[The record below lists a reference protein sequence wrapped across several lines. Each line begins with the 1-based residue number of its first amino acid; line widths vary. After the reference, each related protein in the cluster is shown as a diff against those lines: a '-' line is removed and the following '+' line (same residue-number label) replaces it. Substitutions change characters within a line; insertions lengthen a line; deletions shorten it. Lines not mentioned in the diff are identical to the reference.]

1 VKTAIFSAF
10 ALFFGLY
17 AVALVTLQSES
28 PEDTVVLRWATD
40 PNPARD
46 RQVAAFTNAN
56 PGISV
61 TTESGDPTKLLVQ
74 CATGVG
80 PDLLDLKEPLFETMV
95 RAGLLLDLTEPAKQ
109 YGFAPDKTFPAIGPT
124 LSVDGRQFRFP
135 CNVNA
140 QAVIFNKAVFDDYQL
155 PYPQQDWTWDDF
167 AELGR
172 AIRETPSK
180 SGRKHIPLVN
190 WNSSF
195 LFADLLMA
203 HGGRYF
209 SEDGLVCLLDSPEAI
224 AAFQHYHDLMFKHR
238 VMPTPE
244 QSAAMS
250 GQGGWNSGG
259 INWFASGEAAMIMI
273 GRWFSVQALRFPQ
286 LQGQLAAVPLPRF
299 PDHPSRGFIEARGL
313 GVNAKTKHPE
323 AALKFLSYLAGPDY
337 GALIIKDGDS
347 LPPGAAMARDGAALT
362 NEHFPDADFHQTFID
377 AASNAQPIDTSPFID
392 SAQVQRWI
400 AEFLERL
407 ENRVASPSELAVQ
420 LTTEIN
426 RAIARNI
433 ERDSR
438 LRQRAE
444 ALRRENKAK
453 EAGL

>member
-1 VKTAIFSAF
+1 MKTAVFSAF

-109 YGFAPDKTFPAIGPT
+109 YGFAPDKTFPAIRPT

-259 INWFASGEAAMIMI
+259 INWFASGEAAMIII